1 MIYVTSAATY
11 TVGRTYG
18 LRLSINKATTGTV
31 TIADADG
38 IKGVIAAT
46 TAAQDKQYHGFNGS
60 VTVTTSAAEDIT
72 ISALGR

>member
-18 LRLSINKATTGTV
+18 IQLSINKATTGTV
-31 TIADADG
+31 TIADSDG
-38 IKGVIAAT
+38 TKGVVAVG
-46 TAAQDKQYHGFNGS
+46 TAAQDKTYYGFNGS